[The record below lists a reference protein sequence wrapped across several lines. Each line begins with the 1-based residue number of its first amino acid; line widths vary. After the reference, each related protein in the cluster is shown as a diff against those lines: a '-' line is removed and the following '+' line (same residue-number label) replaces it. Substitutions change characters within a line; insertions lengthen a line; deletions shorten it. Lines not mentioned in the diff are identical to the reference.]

1 MDEISVFRR
10 FFVTTGMIKELLS
23 SVGGMGAEDATPS
36 FETPSH
42 LGGGNRTPIQGRRR
56 ATRRQPPSHKPNTD
70 GYSFPE

>member
-10 FFVTTGMIKELLS
+10 FFVATGMIRELLS
-23 SVGGMGAEDATPS
+23 SGGGIGAGDGTPS
-36 FETPSH
+36 SETSSH

-56 ATRRQPPSHKPNTD
+56 ATRRQPPSPKPNTD